1 MGKNKKMDILDDIL
15 KGAEKDSISGMED
28 LTKILY
34 RRGQSS
40 AESSTKESAIA
51 SKKKRK
57 EKISAKKK
65 VTYYISEKISVEL
78 GEAKAKIKVMVPKK
92 IESRV
97 SMSRIVE
104 LALNSIFNELETKGQ
119 KSFLVKNILK
129 ENQKLEWG
137 SYFVHVHKV

>member
-28 LTKILY
+28 LTELLY
-34 RRGQSS
+34 RRGQVS
-40 AESSTKESAIA
+40 AESSTKENVIA
-51 SKKKRK
+51 SKKKSK
-57 EKISAKKK
+57 EKTSAKKK
-65 VTYYISEKISVEL
+65 VTYYISEKVSVEL

-119 KSFLVKNILK
+119 KSSLVKNILK
-129 ENQKLEWG
+129 ESQKLE
-137 SYFVHVHKV
+137 

>member
-1 MGKNKKMDILDDIL
+1 MERNKKIDILDDIL

-129 ENQKLEWG
+129 ENQKLE
-137 SYFVHVHKV
+137 

>member
-1 MGKNKKMDILDDIL
+1 MERNKKIDILDDIL

-119 KSFLVKNILK
+119 KSSLVKNILK
-129 ENQKLEWG
+129 ETQKLE
-137 SYFVHVHKV
+137 